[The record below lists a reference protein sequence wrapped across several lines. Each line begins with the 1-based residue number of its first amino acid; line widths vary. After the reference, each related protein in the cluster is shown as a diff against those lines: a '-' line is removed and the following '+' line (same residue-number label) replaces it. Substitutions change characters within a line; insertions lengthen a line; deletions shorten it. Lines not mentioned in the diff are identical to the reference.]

1 MKKNVSKTIK
11 VFMLL
16 STIILSNAIF
26 GQQKKE
32 ITRKATLIEKKVKT
46 VSLEEQLK
54 TLSPEKIY
62 ALIKD
67 RKVSVESV
75 FNKIKTYKTTT
86 DTSEKTDLILDLCSL
101 SNSELNDLLSR
112 FGEKNEE
119 NAKLDKTFANY
130 FKKADELVGQNVFIA
145 SLDKTKSEKLNA
157 LNKTI
162 VNGDN
167 KRPEIIILG
176 IAQQVC
182 VGAPCCRCY
191 GAGCNSCEPVKTTT
205 KGK

>member
-11 VFMLL
+11 VFLLL
-16 STIILSNAIF
+16 SAIILSNTIF

-32 ITRKATLIEKKVKT
+32 ITRKTTLIEKKVKT

-54 TLSPEKIY
+54 TLGTEKINSV
-62 ALIKD
+62 IKD

-101 SNSELNDLLSR
+101 SNSQLNDLLSR

-119 NAKLDKTFANY
+119 NAKLDRAFANY
-130 FKKADELVGQNVFIA
+130 FKKADELVGQNVLIA

-162 VNGDN
+162 VNGGY
-167 KRPEIIILG
+167 KRPEIMILG
-176 IAQQVC
+176 IADQDC
-182 VGAPCCRCY
+182 RGAACYRCQ
-191 GAGCNSCEPVKTTT
+191 GAGCLGDMPK
-205 KGK
+205 

>member
-1 MKKNVSKTIK
+1 MKKNISKTIK

-16 STIILSNAIF
+16 SAIILCNTIF

-32 ITRKATLIEKKVKT
+32 IARKTTLIEKKVKT

-54 TLSPEKIY
+54 ALGTEKINS
-62 ALIKD
+62 LIKD
-67 RKVSVESV
+67 RKVSIESV

-101 SNSELNDLLSR
+101 SNTELNDLLSR

-119 NAKLDKTFANY
+119 NAKLDIAFANY
-130 FKKADELVGQNVFIA
+130 FKKADALVGQNVFIA

-162 VNGDN
+162 GNGN
-167 KRPEIIILG
+167 YKRPEIMILG
-176 IAQQVC
+176 ITEQD
-182 VGAPCCRCY
+182 CRGMLCY
-191 GAGCNSCEPVKTTT
+191 RCRGAGCNEY
-205 KGK
+205 

>member
-1 MKKNVSKTIK
+1 MKNNVSKTIK

-32 ITRKATLIEKKVKT
+32 ITRKKTLIEKKVLT

-54 TLSPEKIY
+54 TMNAEKIN

-86 DTSEKTDLILDLCSL
+86 NTSEKTGLILDLCSL
-101 SNSELNDLLSR
+101 SNSQLNDLLSR

-119 NAKLDKTFANY
+119 NAKLDRAFANY

-162 VNGDN
+162 FNGDY
-167 KRPEIIILG
+167 KRPEIIIFG
-176 IAQQVC
+176 IADQDCRGMLCYRCQGVGC
-182 VGAPCCRCY
+182 VGEMPKID
-191 GAGCNSCEPVKTTT
+191 EK
-205 KGK
+205 